1 MTPFERDLM
10 DRAAHEDRKRR
21 VAAAWAK
28 ADASENALAAAWL
41 EHDAN
46 LKAARELG
54 PRPKK
59 EKS

>member
-1 MTPFERDLM
+1 MRLID
-10 DRAAHEDRKRR
+10 
-21 VAAAWAK
+21 AAWAK

-59 EKS
+59 DRT